1 MTPPSG
7 APGRV
12 QLVVAC
18 ANRKTQPVPGSL
30 RLRHVVDASSAGRAA
45 QWIDQLERSTEPTL
59 PARQLYAGEHWQVVR
74 GLEPT
79 AAAAGLDA
87 SLWVCS
93 AGYGLVSADAP
104 LRPYAATFATGHA
117 DSVSA
122 DPRNRPR
129 WWASL
134 ADWKGPVPS
143 APRTLRDLARS
154 QPRTVFLVAL
164 SSTYL
169 AACADDLLGLADELA
184 SPEHLTIISTG
195 TRSSGPLARHLAPAT
210 AQLQPMLGGTRQSLN
225 ARILAYL
232 LREQA
237 AALTHTYIQRVL
249 GGLLAAAPPL
259 ARYERAPR
267 TDHQVRMFI
276 RRRLTSEPEV
286 TASRLLREFREF
298 GYACE
303 QGRFAAL
310 YRAVCEDR

>member
-1 MTPPSG
+1 MTRPPS
-7 APGRV
+7 PPERV
-12 QLVVAC
+12 HLIVAC
-18 ANRKTQPVPGSL
+18 ANRKTQPVPEPL
-30 RLRHVVDASSAGRAA
+30 RLRHITASSPTGERAA
-45 QWIDQLERSTEPTL
+45 RWIDQLERSTEPTV

-74 GLEPT
+74 SLEPT

-104 LRPYAATFATGHA
+104 LRPYAATFATGHV

-122 DPRNRPR
+122 DSHNRSR

-134 ADWKGPVPS
+134 ADWKGPVPN

-154 QPRTVFLVAL
+154 QPPAIFLVAL
-164 SSTYL
+164 SSAYL
-169 AACADDLLGLADELA
+169 AASTNDLLGLADELV

-195 TRSSGPLARHLAPAT
+195 TSGGPLARHLAPAS

-232 LREQA
+232 LRQHA
-237 AALTHTYIQRVL
+237 AALTRTHIQRVL
-249 GGLLAAAPPL
+249 GGLLAKAPPL
-259 ARYERAPR
+259 ARYQRAPR
-267 TDHQVRMFI
+267 SDQQVRMFI
-276 RRRLTSEPEV
+276 RRRLSSEPQV
-286 TASRLLREFREF
+286 TASRLLREFRDL
-298 GYACE
+298 GHACE

>member
-1 MTPPSG
+1 
-7 APGRV
+7 V

-18 ANRKTQPVPGSL
+18 ANRKTQPVPDPL
-30 RLRHVVDASSAGRAA
+30 RLRNIVDANPAGRAA
-45 QWIDQLERSTEPTL
+45 RWIDELERSTEPTV

-74 GLEPT
+74 GLEST
-79 AAAAGLDA
+79 AAAAGLDG

-104 LRPYAATFATGHA
+104 LRPYAATFATGHP

-143 APRTLRDLARS
+143 APRTLRELARS
-154 QPRTVFLVAL
+154 QPHSVFLVAL
-164 SSTYL
+164 SSAYL
-169 AACADDLLGLADELA
+169 AACTNDLLELADELV

-195 TRSSGPLARHLAPAT
+195 SSGGPLAHHLAPAT

-237 AALTHTYIQRVL
+237 AALTHTYIQEVL
-249 GGLLAAAPPL
+249 GGLVAVAPPL
-259 ARYERAPR
+259 ARYERASR
-267 TDHQVRMFI
+267 TDQQVRMFI
-276 RRRLTSEPEV
+276 RRRLSREPEV
-286 TASRLLREFREF
+286 TASRLLREFRDL
-298 GYACE
+298 GNACE

>member
-1 MTPPSG
+1 MTRPSG
-7 APGRV
+7 EPGRV

-30 RLRHVVDASSAGRAA
+30 RLRHIVDASPAGRSAR
-45 QWIDQLERSTEPTL
+45 WIDQLERSTEPMV

-74 GLEPT
+74 SLEPT
-79 AAAAGLDA
+79 AAAGDLDA

-93 AGYGLVSADAP
+93 AGYGLVSADAQ

-122 DPRNRPR
+122 DPRNRSC

-134 ADWKGPVPS
+134 SDWKGPVPS

-154 QPRTVFLVAL
+154 QPHAIFLVAL
-164 SSTYL
+164 SSAYL
-169 AACADDLLGLADELA
+169 AACTNDLLELA
-184 SPEHLTIISTG
+184 NELVSPEQLTIISTG
-195 TRSSGPLARHLAPAT
+195 SSGGPLARHLAPAS
-210 AQLQPMLGGTRQSLN
+210 AQLQPVLGGTRQSLN

-232 LREQA
+232 LREHA
-237 AALTHTYIQRVL
+237 AALTHTDIQSVL
-249 GGLLAAAPPL
+249 SGLLAEAPPL
-259 ARYERAPR
+259 ARYQRASR
-267 TDHQVRMFI
+267 SDHQVQMFI
-276 RRRLTSEPEV
+276 RRRLASEPEL
-286 TASRLLREFREF
+286 TASRLLREFRDL

>member
-1 MTPPSG
+1 M
-7 APGRV
+7 
-12 QLVVAC
+12 
-18 ANRKTQPVPGSL
+18 
-30 RLRHVVDASSAGRAA
+30 
-45 QWIDQLERSTEPTL
+45 
-59 PARQLYAGEHWQVVR
+59 
-74 GLEPT
+74 
-79 AAAAGLDA
+79 
-87 SLWVCS
+87 
-93 AGYGLVSADAP
+93 
-104 LRPYAATFATGHA
+104 HA
-117 DSVSA
+117 
-122 DPRNRPR
+122 
-129 WWASL
+129 
-134 ADWKGPVPS
+134 
-143 APRTLRDLARS
+143 
-154 QPRTVFLVAL
+154 
-164 SSTYL
+164 
-169 AACADDLLGLADELA
+169 
-184 SPEHLTIISTG
+184 
-195 TRSSGPLARHLAPAT
+195 
-210 AQLQPMLGGTRQSLN
+210 RQSLN

>member
-1 MTPPSG
+1 MTRPSG
-7 APGRV
+7 APERV

-30 RLRHVVDASSAGRAA
+30 RLRHIVGSSPAGRAA
-45 QWIDQLERSTEPTL
+45 RWIDQLERSTEPTV

-74 GLEPT
+74 ELESIT
-79 AAAAGLDA
+79 AAAGVDA

-122 DPRNRPR
+122 DPGNRPR

-143 APRTLRDLARS
+143 APRTLRDLACRE
-154 QPRTVFLVAL
+154 PHAVFLVAL
-164 SSTYL
+164 SSAYL
-169 AACADDLLGLADELA
+169 AACADDLLGLADQLA
-184 SPEHLTIISTG
+184 SPEQLTIISTG
-195 TRSSGPLARHLAPAT
+195 TRSGGPLSRHLAPAT
-210 AQLQPMLGGTRQSLN
+210 AQLQPVLGGTRQSLN

-232 LREQA
+232 LRNQPD
-237 AALTHTYIQRVL
+237 ALTHTQVGRVL
-249 GGLLAAAPPL
+249 TGLLAAAPPL
-259 ARYERAPR
+259 VRYERTPR
-267 TDHQVRMFI
+267 TDRQVGMFI
-276 RRRLTSEPEV
+276 RRRLTSEPDV
-286 TASRLLREFREF
+286 TASRLLREFREL